1 MAERGENG
9 EVEGGGGR
17 KGMKGSSPF
26 GLVCSIVPR
35 HDDLI
40 LFDVDSLLL
49 ELSSQS
55 LEKLDSLGLIDD

>member
-1 MAERGENG
+1 
-9 EVEGGGGR
+9 
-17 KGMKGSSPF
+17 MKGSSPF